1 MKHQQKSKPGSRA
14 TREEIIAEYLT
25 GVYSY
30 RELGAKHD
38 IPHRSICDWVRES
51 QGRKESWRDKTKR
64 LNQLAKEHT
73 PDVPK
78 EVSLLQAED
87 AEIGNI
93 KVLVVEDIALN
104 QLLMKTLLDD
114 FGFGR
119 EIAANGRIAIEKLQV
134 KSYYLR
140 FVDCGLCKDVVAY
153 LLKIASYVVSVQPAP
168 IPIGVSTG
176 VCSLASFSACLAANH
191 PRKKP
196 GGRLCDLLTGFTN
209 LPVRD
214 SHSLEY
220 LGIFDT
226 CAHAG
231 HTQCV

>member
-78 EVSLLQAED
+78 EVSLLQAELR
-87 AEIGNI
+87 
-93 KVLVVEDIALN
+93 KS
-104 QLLMKTLLDD
+104 
-114 FGFGR
+114 
-119 EIAANGRIAIEKLQV
+119 KLQN
-134 KSYYLR
+134 KLLQEILR
-140 FVDCGLCKDVVAY
+140 LSEEY
-153 LLKIASYVVSVQPAP
+153 
-168 IPIGVSTG
+168 TG
-176 VCSLASFSACLAANH
+176 IEL
-191 PRKKP
+191 RKKY
-196 GGRLCDLLTGFTN
+196 GTKR
-209 LPVRD
+209 
-214 SHSLEY
+214 S
-220 LGIFDT
+220 
-226 CAHAG
+226 
-231 HTQCV
+231 